1 MSEITKESYRKAHKP
16 YDVITIK
23 GFKGVAIIKETSCNS
38 CQDGFEDQI
47 HYSVA
52 WLTGKE
58 GKMAWFKHDEITVHS
73 NIFIVIAELSCHS
86 FSANCDVKNVLG
98 NLNRGLKDE

>member
-1 MSEITKESYRKAHKP
+1 MKAHKP

-23 GFKGVAIIKETSCNS
+23 GFEGVAIINETSCNS

-47 HYSVA
+47 SYSVE

-58 GKMAWFKHDEITVHS
+58 HKIAWFRHDDITVHS

-86 FSANCDVKNVLG
+86 FSASGNVKNVLG
-98 NLNRGLKDE
+98 NLNRGEA